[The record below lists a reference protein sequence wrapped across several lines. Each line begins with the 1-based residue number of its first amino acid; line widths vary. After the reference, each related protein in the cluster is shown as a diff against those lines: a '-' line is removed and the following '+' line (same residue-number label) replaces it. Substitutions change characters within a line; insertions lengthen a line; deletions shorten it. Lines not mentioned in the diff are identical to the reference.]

1 VDESPFQ
8 QANEWEDEHTTSTH
22 DSLLKH
28 KKVGALRTPGE
39 NGQADEQDEQPYD
52 VGR

>member
-1 VDESPFQ
+1 M
-8 QANEWEDEHTTSTH
+8 ATGWEEEHTTTH

-39 NGQADEQDEQPYD
+39 DGQVDEQDEQPCD